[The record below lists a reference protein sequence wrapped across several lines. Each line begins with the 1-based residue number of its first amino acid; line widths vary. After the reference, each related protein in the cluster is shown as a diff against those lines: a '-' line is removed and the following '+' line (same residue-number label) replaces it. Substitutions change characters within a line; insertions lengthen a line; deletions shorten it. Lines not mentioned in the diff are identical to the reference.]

1 MVWQQKDKAAIY
13 LTTPPSIAMASAEI
27 ASVPS
32 SQPMT
37 HNRTAIHTTTTTIS
51 AIRRK
56 PKITYQSPSIHY
68 KPPSLRIEAPALSF
82 SRALAMK
89 AGSTSSSSDSDPSIR
104 KKKRKLK
111 KTEGDETQK
120 KLIMERPKY
129 SMGPPLPLYHPLG
142 RLALSLPELDPAT
155 LGLPPLVADRSRRSS
170 ARTRRPAAKLRE
182 ADDEGASS
190 PAPTIPSAAPLEA
203 KEKPSPK
210 KKGGARPGAGVKR
223 KRKDVDEDA
232 TYPAKKTRN
241 PRGGPAVTVTRVHLS
256 EAPSPPEI
264 ILPPSTPD
272 IAVDVQGEKQ
282 PERRSTRSRGSL
294 LRRDSSASEATATS
308 VSVSIAANNVAAGK
322 ARSDDAMELETPSVE
337 EKVNEDDEV
346 QEGDPKGENHDKD
359 EEMIIEETKE

>member
-1 MVWQQKDKAAIY
+1 
-13 LTTPPSIAMASAEI
+13 MASPQVAMM
-27 ASVPS
+27 PS
-32 SQPMT
+32 GQSMG
-37 HNRTAIHTTTTTIS
+37 HNRTSIHTTTTTVS

-89 AGSTSSSSDSDPSIR
+89 AGSTSSSSDSTPSIR
-104 KKKRKLK
+104 KKKRKTK
-111 KTEGDETQK
+111 KVEDEK
-120 KLIMERPKY
+120 KVVERPKY

-155 LGLPPLVADRSRRSS
+155 LGLPPLAVDGSRRSS

-182 ADDEGASS
+182 ADDEAISS
-190 PAPTIPSAAPLEA
+190 APAIPAAAAFEV
-203 KEKPSPK
+203 KEKASPK

-223 KRKDVDEDA
+223 KRKEADEDA

-241 PRGGPAVTVTRVHLS
+241 PRGGATAATPRVLTS

-264 ILPPSTPD
+264 ILTPTISD
-272 IAVDVQGEKQ
+272 TPLDTQEEKK

-294 LRRDSSASEATATS
+294 LRRDSSASGASEGTATS
-308 VSVSIAANNVAAGK
+308 ASISIATNIAVAEL
-322 ARSDDAMELETPSVE
+322 RSADVMGLETPSVE
-337 EKVNEDDEV
+337 EERVDEELEV
-346 QEGDPKGENHDKD
+346 KERDVEGENYDKD
-359 EEMIIEETKE
+359 EEMAVEEMKE

>member
-1 MVWQQKDKAAIY
+1 
-13 LTTPPSIAMASAEI
+13 MASADI
-27 ASVPS
+27 ASMPS
-32 SQPMT
+32 SQSML
-37 HNRTAIHTTTTTIS
+37 HNRPPIHPTTTIVS

-68 KPPSLRIEAPALSF
+68 NPPSLRIEGPALSF
-82 SRALAMK
+82 SRALTMK
-89 AGSTSSSSDSDPSIR
+89 AGSTSSSSDSNPSIR
-104 KKKRKLK
+104 KKKRKVK
-111 KTEGDETQK
+111 KIEDGGAREK
-120 KLIMERPKY
+120 SAMERPKY

-155 LGLPPLVADRSRRSS
+155 LGLPPLGNDASRRSS

-182 ADDEGASS
+182 ADEEGASPV
-190 PAPTIPSAAPLEA
+190 PATPAIIPMEA

-223 KRKDVDEDA
+223 KRKDIDEDA

-241 PRGGPAVTVTRVHLS
+241 PRGGAAASAARVPTS

-264 ILPPSTPD
+264 IIPFVTSE
-272 IAVDVQGEKQ
+272 IAVDVQGEKK

-308 VSVSIAANNVAAGK
+308 VSVSIAANFVAAGK

-337 EKVNEDDEV
+337 EEKVNEDMDADAEL
-346 QEGDPKGENHDKD
+346 QEGSPKGENHDKD
-359 EEMIIEETKE
+359 EEMIAKETKEY